1 MAPIRNIETGFYRIP
16 LSVTLTDSMHGEMKA
31 FELITVRIRDS
42 DGAEGVGYTYTVG
55 RNGGAVADIL
65 RREIPDVVIDAEAD
79 DTESIWHRLWWAL
92 HYGGRGGP
100 PVLAISAIDVALW
113 DLKARRAGLPL
124 WRLLGG
130 FDPRVPC
137 YAGGID
143 LELPVEALLSQTDEN
158 LQKGF
163 RAIKMKVGRAD
174 LASDVAR
181 VKAMR
186 THLGEGFPLMA
197 DANMKWTV
205 EEAIRA
211 AKSLQA
217 YDLTWLE
224 EPTIPDDVMG
234 HARILSEGGVPIA
247 AGENLRTLWEFKNY
261 IAAGAVSYP
270 EPDVTNCGGVT
281 SFMKI
286 VRLAEAFNLPVH
298 QPRRSRH
305 HRALAGGLPKSLLS
319 RGTWIWTRSLHR
331 ASARHRSGHGIGAC
345 ASGAR
350 REFRL
355 DGARTAERLSP
366 PPHSEAKAQGD
377 ASAVELASCAVPPG
391 CSNFVITVPEESNR
405 TR

>member
-1 MAPIRNIETGFYRIP
+1 MAIINSIETGFHPIP
-16 LSVTLTDSMHGEMKA
+16 LAVTLTDSTHGEMKA
-31 FELITVRIRDS
+31 FELITVRVRDS

-65 RREIPDVVIDAEAD
+65 RREIPEVIANAEAD

-100 PVLAISAIDVALW
+100 SLLAISAVDIALW
-113 DLKARRAGLPL
+113 DLKARRAALPL

-130 FDPRVPC
+130 FDARVPC

-143 LELPVEALLSQTDEN
+143 LDLSVDALLRQTDDN

-163 RAIKMKVGRAD
+163 RAIKMKVGRPD

-211 AKSLQA
+211 ARALQA
-217 YDLTWLE
+217 CDLTWLE

-234 HARILSEGGVPIA
+234 HARILREGGVPIA

-286 VRLAEAFNLPVH
+286 ARLAEAFNLPLTSHGAHDITVH
-298 QPRRSRH
+298 LLAASPNRFYLEAHGFGLDRYIEHPLVLEQGM
-305 HRALAGGLPKSLLS
+305 ALAP
-319 RGTWIWTRSLHR
+319 IR
-331 ASARHRSGHGIGAC
+331 AGHGV
-345 ASGAR
+345 S
-350 REFRL
+350 F
-355 DGARTAERLSP
+355 DW
-366 PPHSEAKAQGD
+366 KALAQQ
-377 ASAVELASCAVPPG
+377 SA
-391 CSNFVITVPEESNR
+391 
-405 TR
+405 